1 MQTPIA
7 GKTARVLP
15 GGTDEEILDW
25 CLQPGRKPEA
35 EQIEIW
41 NGCMSKRG
49 WREAASGGFV
59 QRRAEAGL
67 AHREDIGVFLDLMDE
82 EEGRLP
88 QRLRPVQSRTP
99 GIRP

>member
-1 MQTPIA
+1 VQTPIA

-49 WREAASGGFV
+49 WREAAS
-59 QRRAEAGL
+59 AGL